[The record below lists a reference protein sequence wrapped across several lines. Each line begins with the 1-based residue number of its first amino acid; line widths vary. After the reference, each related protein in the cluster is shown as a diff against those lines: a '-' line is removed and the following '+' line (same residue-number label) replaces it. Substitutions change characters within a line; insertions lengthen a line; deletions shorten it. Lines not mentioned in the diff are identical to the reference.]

1 MSGKEP
7 TCSTGDTGLI
17 PGSGRSAGKGNGNP
31 IPVFLP
37 GEFHEQKSL
46 AGYSPWGHKRVRHD
60 LSTEQQRWE
69 FYAQFAIL
77 SSDYKGMRKG
87 SVKSYFKNFPKFK
100 KLFFITPLNI
110 NSSITGN
117 S

>member
-1 MSGKEP
+1 MSGKES

-60 LSTEQQRWE
+60 LLTKQQRWE

-77 SSDYKGMRKG
+77 S
-87 SVKSYFKNFPKFK
+87 
-100 KLFFITPLNI
+100 
-110 NSSITGN
+110 
-117 S
+117 